1 MNRSRPITPETR
13 VAQLLEAYPELERV
27 LIEAAPAFSK
37 LTNPVLR
44 RTIAR
49 VTTLARAAE
58 IADIPV
64 RDLVGRLRE
73 AAGLESDDSDTP
85 SDFEDAAEAEGPVP
99 WVDAARVRWT
109 VDADQLLEDG
119 QEPISEV
126 LKRAGSLDGDDLGLI
141 RSSFRP
147 APLLEL
153 LESQGFRTAAVRSER
168 GFATFIGL
176 LTSSESD
183 VQSE

>member
-1 MNRSRPITPETR
+1 VNSSLPITPETK
-13 VAQLLEAYPELERV
+13 VAQLLDAYPELEQV

-37 LTNPVLR
+37 LSNPVLR

-58 IADIPV
+58 VADIPV
-64 RDLVGRLRE
+64 RGLVGRLRE
-73 AAGLESDDSDTP
+73 AAGLGGDDTDSSIDL
-85 SDFEDAAEAEGPVP
+85 EDAADDDGPAP

-109 VDADQLLEDG
+109 VDADQLLEAG

-126 LKRAGSLDGDDLGLI
+126 LKRAGTLDGDGLGLI

-147 APLLEL
+147 APLIEL
-153 LESQGFRTAAVRSER
+153 LENRGFRTAAVRSGG
-168 GFATFIGL
+168 GFATFVGRL
-176 LTSSESD
+176 PSPGVD
-183 VQSE
+183 VRSP